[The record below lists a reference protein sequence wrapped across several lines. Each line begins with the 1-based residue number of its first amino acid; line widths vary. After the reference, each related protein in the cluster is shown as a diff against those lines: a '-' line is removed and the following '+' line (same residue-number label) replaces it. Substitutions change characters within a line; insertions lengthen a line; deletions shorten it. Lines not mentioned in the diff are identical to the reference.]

1 MAAEEKK
8 IPHISP
14 ETTGSAFRVVDEE
27 FLQAKDLINV
37 FLKTIKAFRLYP
49 TDNPTLVGMQEQLSR
64 RFQTYLEMYNSFA
77 LQIGEYDFSFRG
89 KIVYEDRELQGSL
102 PFLFFKDGMRELR
115 FMEGIEEWEI
125 KGLTDIIIQ
134 RDNINEF
141 EDDLIT
147 LIWEKDFIHISY
159 LATDQFLEETPV
171 LIPETLEEFR
181 KGVKSE
187 PMPTSARGDFEVE
200 AAGGEFDFDW
210 ETFGKGKEPAS
221 GAAGVYFLTP
231 EELESLRKE
240 VEGEL
245 NPNFIFQVVD
255 IIFEIL
261 IFEKETEPYQDA
273 IRILQ
278 KLLDA
283 LLIDGEFPKAR
294 DILSRV
300 HIILNTYQLQD
311 WQVQII
317 QHFVENLGDQE
328 HTQRIGIIL
337 EKGTDLRLQE
347 VSAFLLLLNPN
358 AVPGLIKVLGDLT
371 NSKGRRMLC
380 NVVCELGKTGSDVI
394 TQFIDDPRWYLV
406 RNLVY
411 ILGRIGQETSM
422 PYIQKSYSHSE
433 PRVRREAVQAAGLIG
448 GPRATTLLTRA
459 LKDQDLRIRS
469 MAGINLARVGKKAS
483 LPALLEVIQAKD
495 FSKRDSYEVKAF
507 FEAVGSVGSNEAV
520 RPLQQILESKG
531 WFGGGVKDEVRLGAA
546 CSLALIGTPEAK
558 AVLQSGANSR
568 DESIRQACLEAKRRY
583 GV

>member
-1 MAAEEKK
+1 M
-8 IPHISP
+8 
-14 ETTGSAFRVVDEE
+14 
-27 FLQAKDLINV
+27 
-37 FLKTIKAFRLYP
+37 FLKTIKAFCLYP

-125 KGLTDIIIQ
+125 RGLTDIIIQ

-159 LATDQFLEETPV
+159 IATDQFLEETPV
-171 LIPETLEEFR
+171 LIPET
-181 KGVKSE
+181 
-187 PMPTSARGDFEVE
+187 
-200 AAGGEFDFDW
+200 
-210 ETFGKGKEPAS
+210 
-221 GAAGVYFLTP
+221 
-231 EELESLRKE
+231 
-240 VEGEL
+240 
-245 NPNFIFQVVD
+245 
-255 IIFEIL
+255 
-261 IFEKETEPYQDA
+261 
-273 IRILQ
+273 
-278 KLLDA
+278 
-283 LLIDGEFPKAR
+283 
-294 DILSRV
+294 
-300 HIILNTYQLQD
+300 
-311 WQVQII
+311 
-317 QHFVENLGDQE
+317 
-328 HTQRIGIIL
+328 
-337 EKGTDLRLQE
+337 
-347 VSAFLLLLNPN
+347 
-358 AVPGLIKVLGDLT
+358 
-371 NSKGRRMLC
+371 
-380 NVVCELGKTGSDVI
+380 
-394 TQFIDDPRWYLV
+394 WYLV

-495 FSKRDSYEVKAF
+495 FSKRDPYEVKAF

-520 RPLQQILESKG
+520 RPLQQIPIEILNKPEK
-531 WFGGGVKDEVRLGAA
+531 L
-546 CSLALIGTPEAK
+546 TPEDW
-558 AVLQSGANSR
+558 AVIRRHPVFGAETIMRIKEWGELSARMIYGAFDHHLKFDLSGYPKLSP
-568 DESIRQACLEAKRRY
+568 L
-583 GV
+583 

>member
-14 ETTGSAFRVVDEE
+14 ETTGSEFRVVDEE

-49 TDNPTLVGMQEQLSR
+49 TDNPALVGMQEQLSR

-159 LATDQFLEETPV
+159 IATDQFLEETPV
-171 LIPETLEEFR
+171 LIPETLGEFR

-187 PMPTSARGDFEVE
+187 PMPTSARGDFEEE

-240 VEGEL
+240 VKGEL

-261 IFEKETEPYQDA
+261 VFEKETEPYQDA

-283 LLIDGEFPKAR
+283 LLIDGEFQKAR
-294 DILSRV
+294 DLLSRV

-311 WQVQII
+311 WQVQTI

-328 HTQRIGIIL
+328 HTQRIGIP
-337 EKGTDLRLQE
+337 KK
-347 VSAFLLLLNPN
+347 LLSH
-358 AVPGLIKVLGDLT
+358 LG
-371 NSKGRRMLC
+371 
-380 NVVCELGKTGSDVI
+380 
-394 TQFIDDPRWYLV
+394 
-406 RNLVY
+406 
-411 ILGRIGQETSM
+411 
-422 PYIQKSYSHSE
+422 
-433 PRVRREAVQAAGLIG
+433 
-448 GPRATTLLTRA
+448 
-459 LKDQDLRIRS
+459 
-469 MAGINLARVGKKAS
+469 MAGIFHDIGKIKI
-483 LPALLEVIQAKD
+483 PIE
-495 FSKRDSYEVKAF
+495 
-507 FEAVGSVGSNEAV
+507 
-520 RPLQQILESKG
+520 ILNKPEK
-531 WFGGGVKDEVRLGAA
+531 L
-546 CSLALIGTPEAK
+546 TPEDW
-558 AVLQSGANSR
+558 AVIRRHPVFGAETIMRIKEWGELSARMIYGAFDHHLKFDLSGYPKLSP
-568 DESIRQACLEAKRRY
+568 L
-583 GV
+583 